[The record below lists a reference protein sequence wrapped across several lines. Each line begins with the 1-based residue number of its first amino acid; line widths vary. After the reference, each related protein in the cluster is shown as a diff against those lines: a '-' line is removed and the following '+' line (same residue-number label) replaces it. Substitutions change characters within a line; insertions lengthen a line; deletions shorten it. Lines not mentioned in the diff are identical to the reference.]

1 MKFEKTAE
9 EKYVDLGYNKEDEI
23 ATEDIEVHYI
33 EIPKFIKKNPEVNK
47 KIEQWL
53 WLIVGKEEKIKMAEK
68 KNEEVKK
75 AVEVLDEM
83 SMSKEERERYE
94 AIQKFEF
101 NYNTS
106 MYNIREIGKKE
117 GKIEG
122 KRENQIEISKKLY
135 ELGMNINKIA
145 DITGLSLSELKKILN
160 ENNKK

>member
-1 MKFEKTAE
+1 MAE
-9 EKYVDLGYNKEDEI
+9 E
-23 ATEDIEVHYI
+23 
-33 EIPKFIKKNPEVNK
+33 
-47 KIEQWL
+47 
-53 WLIVGKEEKIKMAEK
+53 

-122 KRENQIEISKKLY
+122 KREKQIEISKKLY
-135 ELGMNINKIA
+135 ELGMSINKISN
-145 DITGLSLSELKKILN
+145 ITGLSVSELKKLLN
-160 ENNKK
+160 QNKK

>member
-1 MKFEKTAE
+1 MAE
-9 EKYVDLGYNKEDEI
+9 E
-23 ATEDIEVHYI
+23 
-33 EIPKFIKKNPEVNK
+33 
-47 KIEQWL
+47 
-53 WLIVGKEEKIKMAEK
+53 

>member
-1 MKFEKTAE
+1 MAE
-9 EKYVDLGYNKEDEI
+9 E
-23 ATEDIEVHYI
+23 
-33 EIPKFIKKNPEVNK
+33 
-47 KIEQWL
+47 
-53 WLIVGKEEKIKMAEK
+53 

-122 KRENQIEISKKLY
+122 KREKQIEISKKLY
-135 ELGMNINKIA
+135 ELGMSINKISN
-145 DITGLSLSELKKILN
+145 ITGLSVSELKKILN
-160 ENNKK
+160 QNNK

>member
-1 MKFEKTAE
+1 M
-9 EKYVDLGYNKEDEI
+9 I
-23 ATEDIEVHYI
+23 
-33 EIPKFIKKNPEVNK
+33 
-47 KIEQWL
+47 
-53 WLIVGKEEKIKMAEK
+53 
-68 KNEEVKK
+68 NEEVKK

-145 DITGLSLSELKKILN
+145 DITGLSVSELKKILN
-160 ENNKK
+160 QNNK

>member
-1 MKFEKTAE
+1 MAE
-9 EKYVDLGYNKEDEI
+9 E
-23 ATEDIEVHYI
+23 
-33 EIPKFIKKNPEVNK
+33 
-47 KIEQWL
+47 
-53 WLIVGKEEKIKMAEK
+53 

-145 DITGLSLSELKKILN
+145 DITGLSLSELKKIVN

>member
-1 MKFEKTAE
+1 MAE
-9 EKYVDLGYNKEDEI
+9 E
-23 ATEDIEVHYI
+23 
-33 EIPKFIKKNPEVNK
+33 
-47 KIEQWL
+47 
-53 WLIVGKEEKIKMAEK
+53 

-117 GKIEG
+117 GRKKGKIEG

-135 ELGMNINKIA
+135 ELGMDINKISN
-145 DITGLSLSELKKILN
+145 ITGLSLSELKKILN